1 MMEFR
6 IITGEELDESDIF
19 RIYGLRSQITD
30 FAIFNSD
37 KSKKYYLNSYF
48 KLVTNWFIQANLSNN
63 IYTSYKDYILDAVI
77 SIDSYHKG
85 TRPVVKYSSIK
96 DYVKNVKPING
107 DIYEVECF
115 SYPQS
120 IVDKITSN
128 ILEEK
133 FWKRDLEETGKIYTV
148 NNKYENEPWNKDK
161 NLNMKEY
168 TEYLYDG
175 DKYVRC
181 GCASTSPLIFP
192 PSKCGTI
199 YVPEEEERW
208 IKVEPITFVVF
219 KDLDIAISKDIVFA
233 GIPFNDKEY
242 YGDFST
248 TILYKYL
255 NEIFAKDIIPS
266 ETKEEEIIQN
276 QTKVKEYSKNVNV
289 DEEKEIYL
297 KLKGN
302 NEKLIEVLKLIKEKD
317 IDINLLNEKQIVRS
331 RSHYGYRK

>member
-19 RIYGLRSQITD
+19 KIYGLRSEITD

-133 FWKRDLEETGKIYTV
+133 FWERDLEETGKIYTV
-148 NNKYENEPWNKDK
+148 NNKYEKEPWNKDK
-161 NLNMKEY
+161 KLNMKEY
-168 TEYLYDG
+168 AEYLYDG

-181 GCASTSPLIFP
+181 GCPSTSPLIFP

-199 YVPEEEERW
+199 YVPDEEERW
-208 IKVEPITFVVF
+208 IKVEPIKFLVD
-219 KDLDIAISKDIVFA
+219 KKLDFAISEKCLISGMPLVK
-233 GIPFNDKEY
+233 KENVHNY
-242 YGDFST
+242 LRENKEFSET
-248 TILYKYL
+248 DLYKYL
-255 NEIFAKDIIPS
+255 NTYFIKDIIPS
-266 ETKEEEIIQN
+266 DTYYEGINKEEKTEVLVKLSGDKEKII
-276 QTKVKEYSKNVNV
+276 KVLSKIK
-289 DEEKEIYL
+289 DISLSFEEKKPI
-297 KLKGN
+297 
-302 NEKLIEVLKLIKEKD
+302 I
-317 IDINLLNEKQIVRS
+317 R
-331 RSHYGYRK
+331 RR